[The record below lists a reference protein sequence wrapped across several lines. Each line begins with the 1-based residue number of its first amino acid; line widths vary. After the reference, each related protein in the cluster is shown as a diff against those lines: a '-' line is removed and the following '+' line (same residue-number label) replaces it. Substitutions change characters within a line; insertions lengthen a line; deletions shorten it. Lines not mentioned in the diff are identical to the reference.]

1 MEVIMKVRMPITAVG
16 VAAVLGGTGAFLFS
30 GVASAHGVTHTLR
43 FTGVTVK
50 QVKLS
55 KTVLGASDEDVN
67 SAGKIIG
74 FDQIYVAFNPTTN
87 KVSGGV
93 TLDTNGGFLY
103 GTLHFTSKPVTHGT
117 VTGGTGKFKGAAGT
131 ILARNLNKSGTRTA
145 VTITYH
151 S

>member
-1 MEVIMKVRMPITAVG
+1 MKVRMSIVAVG
-16 VAAVLGGTGAFLFS
+16 AAAVLGGTGAFLFP

-50 QVKLS
+50 EAKFS
-55 KTVLGASDEDVN
+55 KTALGVSDEDVN
-67 SAGKIIG
+67 GAGKIIG
-74 FDQIYVAFNPTTN
+74 FDQIYFAFNPKTN

-103 GTLHFTSKPVTHGT
+103 GTLDFTRKPVTDGT

-131 ILARNLNKSGTRTA
+131 IIARNLNKSGTRTA